1 MRFVINPFTDKLDV
15 SSIMGSGQPQV
26 EFITGNSGGPVG
38 PNPGTFTLNL
48 LGDNTTGLNVVGNSA
63 TYTLTIFGLASSTT
77 QVGTTRYATNA
88 EAAAQTLAT
97 AALTPANITS
107 LFSSTPL
114 PSSQGGTGRS
124 SPAAHQLIV
133 TNGSSP
139 YTLLGVAGN
148 GQIPIGSLASDPV
161 LANITS
167 SGATVVIT
175 NGPGSI
181 DLAVSGSKV
190 GQTITGQSGG
200 ALSPTAGNWN
210 ISGASTAPGTSPV
223 VTSGSVSTL
232 TVNVQKSQAIAA
244 TDATKVG
251 LANFDSAAFSVDAN
265 GFVTLKGG
273 GLAIDS
279 ISPNSGTDPVV
290 PDANGKVS
298 LLGTGSITAVGSLN
312 TETFQ
317 LTGLTNHAVL
327 LGAGTATITSLGPTA
342 TAGQVLQS
350 AGSGADPAFSTAT
363 YPLTTTI
370 NQLLFSSAANT
381 VTGLASANRAVLTT
395 SSTGVPVMTAINGN
409 GLLII
414 GSASSQP
421 AAANLTAGAGISI
434 VNGANSITISLS
446 GGGVGID
453 SISPNSGTDPVVADV
468 NGKISL
474 LGSGS
479 ITAVGSL
486 NTETF
491 SLTGL
496 TNHNLLIGA
505 GTDTITN
512 VAPSATSGIP
522 VISQGASADPTF
534 GTAVVAG
541 GGTGK
546 TTQTAYSLVAGGT
559 TTTGAFQAVGPDAST
574 HSILYGQ
581 GSSTLPA
588 FLTNGTPYVSG
599 ISFNSGTN
607 TLDAYTTGNMSPL
620 PAIQFGGAAV
630 GITYGVQLGI
640 YWKVG
645 KLVFFNIQLVLTSK
659 GSSTGNATIV
669 NFPFTSGTGDATYA
683 ILGVAVTYPASCT
696 NLMAILGNST
706 TTANL
711 YGSGSGAFANLTNT
725 QMANNSTIQLTG
737 LYWTA

>member
-88 EAAAQTLAT
+88 EAAAQTIAT

-148 GQIPIGSLASDPV
+148 GQIPIGSIASDPV

-167 SGATVVIT
+167 SNGSIVIT

-181 DLAVSGSKV
+181 DLA
-190 GQTITGQSGG
+190 
-200 ALSPTAGNWN
+200 
-210 ISGASTAPGTSPV
+210 
-223 VTSGSVSTL
+223 
-232 TVNVQKSQAIAA
+232 
-244 TDATKVG
+244 
-251 LANFDSAAFSVDAN
+251 LA
-265 GFVTLKGG
+265 GG
-273 GLAIDS
+273 GSAIDS
-279 ISPNSGTDPVV
+279 ISPNSGTDPVI
-290 PDANGKVS
+290 PDVNGKVS

-327 LGAGTATITSLGPTA
+327 LGAGTATITNLGPTA

-350 AGSGADPAFSTAT
+350 SGSGADPAFSTAS
-363 YPLTTTI
+363 YPSTTTI

-414 GSASSQP
+414 GSASTQP

-434 VNGANSITISLS
+434 TNGANSITIALS

-453 SISPNSGTDPVVADV
+453 SISPNSGTDPIVADV

-479 ITAVGSL
+479 ITNVGSL
-486 NTETF
+486 NTGTF

-505 GTDTITN
+505 GTDTITK

-522 VISQGASADPTF
+522 VISQGSSADPTF

-581 GSSTLPA
+581 GSSALPA

-620 PAIQFGGAAV
+620 PALQFGGAAV
-630 GITYGVQLGI
+630 GITYNTQLGV
-640 YWKVG
+640 YFKVG
-645 KLVFFNIQLVLTSK
+645 KVVFFNIQLSLSSK
-659 GSSTGNATIV
+659 GSSTGNATIA
-669 NFPFTSGTGDATYA
+669 NLPFASGMGSDATYVV
-683 ILGVAVTYPASCT
+683 LGVSVTYPASCT
-696 NLMAILGNST
+696 SLMAILGNGT
-706 TTANL
+706 TTLTL
-711 YGSGSGAFANLTNT
+711 YGAGSGAFSNLTNT
-725 QMANNSTIQLTG
+725 GVANTSTIQLTG